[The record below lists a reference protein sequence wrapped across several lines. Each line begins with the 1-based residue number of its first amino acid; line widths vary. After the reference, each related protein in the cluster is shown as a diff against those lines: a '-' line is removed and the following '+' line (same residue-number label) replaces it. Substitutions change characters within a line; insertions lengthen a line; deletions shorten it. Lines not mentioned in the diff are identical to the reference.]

1 MNRSMQ
7 QFIFMNIFPAGL
19 PYYLVIFI
27 NNIINF
33 IFNIHSKFNSV
44 IALIWAKI
52 TQLTGKLP
60 FCAIIILGQ
69 NFDISNSLSGAL

>member
-1 MNRSMQ
+1 MDRSMQ

-19 PYYLVIFI
+19 SYYLVIFI

-33 IFNIHSKFNSV
+33 IFNVHCKFNSV
-44 IALIWAKI
+44 IALVWAKI
-52 TQLTGKLP
+52 TQLTGKLS
-60 FCAIIILGQ
+60 FFAIIILGQ